1 MKWKIALSD
10 LDFDQRELKSVVSV
24 IKGKWL
30 SMGWM
35 VKEFEDRF
43 AQYIG
48 TKYAIATSSGTAAL
62 HLALRALDIQ
72 GGDEVLV
79 PSITFV
85 ASANAVLYTGAK
97 PKFVDST
104 SLDDF
109 NLSVEDLEKKITKKS
124 KAIIVVHYA
133 GYIADME
140 QIKRI
145 AQKYNLSI
153 IEDSA
158 HAIGVSFGRKMA
170 GNLGDIGCF
179 SFFANKNMATGEGGM
194 VTTNNEMVAQKIRLL
209 RSHGMTSSTWERE
222 KGRASSYDVVDLGY
236 NYRMTEIAAALG
248 LEQLKKLSKNN
259 LIRKKL
265 TGYYVAYLNSV
276 KGIAIPFRD
285 YPRDSSFHLF
295 PILLD
300 KTIDR
305 KKVIQRLRNKE
316 IQTSIHYPPV
326 HRFSYYQ
333 KKYKSTALPDAE
345 YIGSHELTLPLHPL
359 LTRREI
365 KYVCDEFKKSI
376 KDLIN

>member
-10 LDFDQRELKSVVSV
+10 LDFNQRELKSVNAV

-62 HLALRALDIQ
+62 HLALRALDIR

-85 ASANAVLYTGAK
+85 ASANAVLYTEAK
-97 PKFVDST
+97 PKFVDSV

-109 NLSVEDLEKKITKKS
+109 NLSVEDLKKKITKTS

-133 GYIADME
+133 GYIADM
-140 QIKRI
+140 KRI
-145 AQKYNLSI
+145 KSIARKHNLFI
-153 IEDSA
+153 VEDSA
-158 HAIGVSFGRKMA
+158 HAIGSGWGREMA

-194 VTTNNEMVAQKIRLL
+194 VTTNNEMVAQKVKLL
-209 RSHGMTSSTWERE
+209 RSHGMTSPTWERH
-222 KGRASSYDVVDLGY
+222 KGKTYSYDVVDLGY

-265 TGYYVAYLNSV
+265 TGHYGQYLNSI
-276 KGIAIPFRD
+276 KGITIPFRD

-300 KTIDR
+300 KNIDR
-305 KKVIQRLRNKE
+305 GKVIQRLRNKG

-326 HRFSYYQ
+326 HKFSYYQ
-333 KKYKSTALPDAE
+333 DKYNSKALPYAE
-345 YIGSHELTLPLHPL
+345 YIGLHELTLPLHPL
-359 LTRREI
+359 LTRRDI
-365 KYVCDEFKKSI
+365 RYVCDELKESI
-376 KDLIN
+376 RDLGK

>member
-1 MKWKIALSD
+1 MKWKIPLSD
-10 LDFDQRELKSVVSV
+10 LDFDRRELESVNAV

-30 SMGWM
+30 SMGGM

-43 AQYIG
+43 AQYVG

-62 HLALRALDIQ
+62 HLALRALDIKD
-72 GGDEVLV
+72 GDEVLV

-85 ASANAVLYTGAK
+85 ASANAVLYNGAK

-109 NLSVEDLEKKITKKS
+109 NLSVKDLEKKVNSKT

-133 GYIADME
+133 GYIADMK
-140 QIKRI
+140 QIKGI
-145 AQKYNLSI
+145 AQKHNLFI
-153 IEDSA
+153 VEDSA
-158 HAIGVSFGRKMA
+158 HAIGSGWGKEMA

-194 VTTNNEMVAQKIRLL
+194 VTTNDEIVAQKIRLL
-209 RSHGMTSSTWERE
+209 RSHGMTSPTWERE
-222 KGRASSYDVVDLGY
+222 KGKAYSYDVVDLGY

-265 TGYYVAYLNSV
+265 TGHYVQYLNSV
-276 KGIAIPFRD
+276 KGITIPFRD

-300 KTIDR
+300 KNIDR
-305 KKVIQRLRNKE
+305 GKVIQRLRNKG

-326 HRFSYYQ
+326 HKFSYYQ
-333 KKYKSTALPDAE
+333 DKYNSKALPYAE
-345 YIGSHELTLPLHPL
+345 YIGLHELTLPLHPL
-359 LTRREI
+359 LTRRDI
-365 KYVCDEFKKSI
+365 RYVGNELKKSI
-376 KDLIN
+376 RDLSE

>member
-10 LDFDQRELKSVVSV
+10 LDFNQRELKSVNAV

-62 HLALRALDIQ
+62 HLALRALDIR

-85 ASANAVLYTGAK
+85 ASANAVLYTEAK
-97 PKFVDST
+97 PKFVDSV
-104 SLDDF
+104 SLGDF
-109 NLSVEDLEKKITKKS
+109 NLSVEDLKKKITKAS

-133 GYIADME
+133 GYIADM
-140 QIKRI
+140 KRI
-145 AQKYNLSI
+145 KSVARKHNLFI
-153 IEDSA
+153 VEDSA
-158 HAIGVSFGRKMA
+158 HAIGSGWGREMA

-194 VTTNNEMVAQKIRLL
+194 VTTNNEMVAQKVKLL
-209 RSHGMTSSTWERE
+209 RSHGMTSPTWERH
-222 KGRASSYDVVDLGY
+222 KGKTYSYDVVDLGY

-248 LEQLKKLSKNN
+248 LEQLKKLPKNN

-265 TGYYVAYLNSV
+265 TGHYSQYLNSI
-276 KGIAIPFRD
+276 KGITIPFRD

-300 KTIDR
+300 KNIDR
-305 KKVIQRLRNKE
+305 GKVIQRLRNKG

-326 HRFSYYQ
+326 HKFSYYQ
-333 KKYKSTALPDAE
+333 DKYNSKALPYAE
-345 YIGSHELTLPLHPL
+345 YIGLHELTLPLHPL
-359 LTRREI
+359 LTRRDI
-365 KYVCDEFKKSI
+365 RYVCDELKESI
-376 KDLIN
+376 RDLGK